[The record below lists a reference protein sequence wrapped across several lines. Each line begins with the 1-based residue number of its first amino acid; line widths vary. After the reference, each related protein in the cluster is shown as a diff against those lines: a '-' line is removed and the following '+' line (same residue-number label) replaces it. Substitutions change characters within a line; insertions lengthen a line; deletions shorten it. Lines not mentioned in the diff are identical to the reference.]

1 MLRWSPTLVVACA
14 IVATSPV
21 APNAGAARQETF
33 EPLVTTLGT
42 RAYDGGFDLWYYVS
56 VVFES
61 RVEVTDEGFEY
72 QYRLTNKGDAQV
84 RVEWRAVEE
93 SAFGDAVDDIEELR
107 VGLLDPGTES
117 DWLVLQSAAA
127 PTVSERPSRMFGSAP
142 SGNESVPFS
151 GRAPAYVPQ

>member
-1 MLRWSPTLVVACA
+1 MLRWSPTLGVACA
-14 IVATSPV
+14 IVATSPG

-72 QYRLTNKGDAQV
+72 QYRLTWPQVIETAASWCDA
-84 RVEWRAVEE
+84 RP
-93 SAFGDAVDDIEELR
+93 
-107 VGLLDPGTES
+107 VGGAPP
-117 DWLVLQSAAA
+117 VLCQ
-127 PTVSERPSRMFGSAP
+127 
-142 SGNESVPFS
+142 
-151 GRAPAYVPQ
+151 